1 MGWAPVGAAWSSLK
15 FYSCEFLQVSAPRQ
29 SQHERG
35 TPVEGEVLRKLIFR
49 KIPSLIQH
57 ALGHNLWRRDYTHS
71 GTDAKVSSHWS
82 NSGNWFLPCLHCS
95 VYLHTCLVSRWGIPS
110 RVVWALKKK
119 KKKDGRW
126 DELAGTQSVALT
138 YWDVW
143 SYTLSQSRGVEITL
157 INLIFL
163 DDQAHI

>member
-119 KKKDGRW
+119 KKKRW
-126 DELAGTQSVALT
+126 AMGWTCWYSECSTNLLGCLVLHTVPEQRS
-138 YWDVW
+138 WD
-143 SYTLSQSRGVEITL
+143 YI
-157 INLIFL
+157 
-163 DDQAHI
+163 D